1 MRVDLI
7 ETKTLREQ
15 AYRKIKKLILQNDF
29 MPGEYLSINSLATAL
44 GISHTPVREALAR
57 LQTDGLIHYES
68 HKRLRTSDI
77 TEEDVSQVYDVR
89 KILEPHA
96 VTLVIAS
103 LSKDSRLVA
112 TVERL
117 REKAEEIS
125 KATPEEISFEEYMQ
139 IDFTLNDI
147 FTEAAGKTL
156 FHDVLTLVEDR
167 SLRIRMFAESASKN
181 NSSNMIHSITKE
193 HLEIIDALLERNTAE
208 AKAAVL
214 NHLKNG
220 ELRTLETIKIRLK
233 S

>member
-7 ETKTLREQ
+7 ETRTLHEQ

-68 HKRLRTSDI
+68 NRRLRVSDI

-96 VTLVIAS
+96 ATLVIAS
-103 LSKDSRLVA
+103 LSKDSRLMT

-125 KATPEEISFEEYMQ
+125 KATPEEIDFEEYLQ
-139 IDFTLNDI
+139 IDLTLNDI

-156 FHDVLTLVEDR
+156 FRDVLTLVENR

-181 NSSNMIHSITKE
+181 NSGTMIHGITKE
-193 HLEIIDALLERNTAE
+193 HLEIIDALLERDTAE

-220 ELRTLETIKIRLK
+220 ELRTLKTIKVRLK

>member
-1 MRVDLI
+1 MRIDLI

-15 AYRKIKKLILQNDF
+15 AYRRIKKLILQNYF

-57 LQTDGLIHYES
+57 LQTDGLMHYES
-68 HKRLRTSDI
+68 HKRLRVSDI

-112 TVERL
+112 PVERL

-125 KATPEEISFEEYMQ
+125 KTTPKEIDFEEYLQ
-139 IDFTLNDI
+139 IDLTLNDI

-181 NSSNMIHSITKE
+181 NWNNMIHSITKE
-193 HLEIIDALLERNTAE
+193 HLEIIDALLERDTAE

-220 ELRTLETIKIRLK
+220 ELRTLEAIKVRLK

>member
-1 MRVDLI
+1 MRIDLI

-15 AYRKIKKLILQNDF
+15 AYRRIKKLILQNDF

-68 HKRLRTSDI
+68 RKRLRISDI

-89 KILEPHA
+89 KILELHA
-96 VTLVIAS
+96 ATLVIAS

-117 REKAEEIS
+117 REKAEEIL
-125 KATPEEISFEEYMQ
+125 KTPLEAINFEKYLQ
-139 IDFTLNDI
+139 IDLTLNDI

-193 HLEIIDALLERNTAE
+193 HLEIIDALLERDTAE

-220 ELRTLETIKIRLK
+220 EQRTLETIKVRLK